1 MPDLRKYVCEHA
13 VQHDNKAV
21 LEWAIENKFKLTF
34 NVMATAAS
42 KGDIKTLKYL
52 HENNCPIN
60 QWATTEAAGNGHFT
74 ALCWLYSNGYPLEIY
89 ALYDSIANRHIEI
102 VCWLLQKG
110 CPMDDDII
118 FHAKE
123 HGVDLIKLQ
132 ELVVSGILEQNKIRI
147 KSF

>member
-1 MPDLRKYVCEHA
+1 
-13 VQHDNKAV
+13 
-21 LEWAIENKFKLTF
+21 
-34 NVMATAAS
+34 MATAAS

-118 FHAKE
+118 LRLEETVEDKMYDNS
-123 HGVDLIKLQ
+123 GKVDKNAVFNITNDIAMSPFIK
-132 ELVVSGILEQNKIRI
+132 KW
-147 KSF
+147 